1 MRPAIVPTAPN
12 LLLIDCPVM
21 LRRPAESGD
30 RLSDEIPRRGLPRSR
45 SAVVWTPLRQRGA
58 RLYGGRFNRIGV
70 PALYTALSPMTALR
84 EATPLGRTLQPI
96 LLCAYEVDAEPV
108 FDSLNKTQCAD
119 HDVTDSNL
127 HCPAWRTV
135 MYGGAVPASQAL
147 ADRLIGSGF
156 VGMLVRS
163 FRSRR
168 ASRGC
173 QPRVLALGRP
183 ASEPHRRG
191 R

>member
-1 MRPAIVPTAPN
+1 MRFQGVVYRAH
-12 LLLIDCPVM
+12 D
-21 LRRPAESGD
+21 
-30 RLSDEIPRRGLPRSR
+30 PRWS
-45 SAVVWTPLRQRGA
+45 WTPASGEGA

-84 EATPLGRTLQPI
+84 EATPLGRPLQPI
-96 LLCAYEVDAEPV
+96 LLCAYEVDAEPI

-119 HDVTDSNL
+119 HDVTDSDL

-163 FRSRR
+163 FAAAARPEDVNLVLWRWGDRLPSRVVVVDD
-168 ASRGC
+168 
-173 QPRVLALGRP
+173 QGRLP
-183 ASEPHRRG
+183 HTEPD
-191 R
+191 